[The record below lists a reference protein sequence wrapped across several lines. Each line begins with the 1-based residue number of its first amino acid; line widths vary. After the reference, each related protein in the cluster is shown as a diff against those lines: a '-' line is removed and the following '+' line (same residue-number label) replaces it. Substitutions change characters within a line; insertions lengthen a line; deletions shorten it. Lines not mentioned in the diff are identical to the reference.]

1 MKKSIR
7 ISLFLVFFVGVFV
20 GFTVR
25 QLTFSDF
32 SYSRDFQSKK
42 RYENNTVTN
51 TVTNAVTNGLTIKTT
66 TSFSSKKRPENVL
79 SKENNKMMA
88 DYYRGNFL
96 SKTVKDPNL
105 QWIKEEKIS
114 KINWTFDS
122 VWSEEEDF
130 QLMFRRSLLARET
143 CEKLGRT
150 NFSRKYKV

>member
-7 ISLFLVFFVGVFV
+7 VTLFLVFIIGVFV

-25 QLTFSDF
+25 QLNCLNFSNP
-32 SYSRDFQSKK
+32 RDFYSTE
-42 RYENNTVTN
+42 RFENSTVT
-51 TVTNAVTNGLTIKTT
+51 IHTT

-79 SKENNKMMA
+79 SKEKNKIMA
-88 DYYRGNFL
+88 YYYRENFL

-105 QWIKEEKIS
+105 KWIKEEKIS
-114 KINWTFDS
+114 KINWTFES

-150 NFSRKYKV
+150 SFSRKYMV